1 MSTRCI
7 DPLPGLRCGPVITLP
22 LQLARRASQEAVYAS
37 YAFRRGALGLDPPWK
52 VAQLGHAAWRYG
64 LLGAIPAIAAIRHGR
79 DRAAVIDELGTFS
92 YGELD
97 DAANALA
104 NHWRVEGLEP
114 GDGVS
119 ILARNHRWF
128 LVATFAAA
136 RCGARIVLLNTD
148 FAGPQIRD
156 VAARE
161 GTDLLVHDDEY
172 GDFLAGVETRL
183 GRVRAWTEDPD
194 ADGDDTIAGLV
205 ARGNASPAP
214 RTGVDPKVVL
224 LTSGT
229 TGTPKGAPRAEPRS
243 LAPVGALLSRV
254 PFEAKGVLVL
264 PAPMFHT
271 LGFAQA
277 LLNGFLGSTLVVRR
291 RFDPAL
297 VLQDLSFHR
306 ATGMVA
312 VPVMLQKMVELG
324 DEAFAAADLSQLT
337 AIFVA
342 GSQLGAELAVRST
355 DLFGPVIHNMY
366 GSTEVAY
373 ATIATPE
380 DLAAEPGCVGR
391 PVMGATVKVLDDSG
405 REVPA
410 GATGRIFVGN
420 DFQFEGYT
428 GGGDKDRID
437 GLMSTGDVGHFDVAG
452 RLFIDGRDDDMIVSG
467 GENVFPGEVEE
478 LLYAHGAVREAAAIG
493 VPDDRFGQRLRAF
506 VVLNEGA
513 ELTVDEI
520 KAYVAE
526 NLARYK
532 TPRDVVFLDE
542 LPRNPTGKVLKRQ
555 LSEMDA

>member
-1 MSTRCI
+1 M
-7 DPLPGLRCGPVITLP
+7 ITLP
-22 LQLARRASQEAVYAS
+22 LQIARRASQEALYAS
-37 YAFRRGALGLDPPWK
+37 WAFRRGVIGIDPPWK
-52 VAQLGHAAWRYG
+52 VAQLGAALWRHG
-64 LLGAIPAIAAIRHGR
+64 MLGAIPAMASIRHGR
-79 DRAAVIDELGTFS
+79 DQAAVIDELGTMT

-97 DAANALA
+97 DAVNALA
-104 NHWRVEGLEP
+104 NHWLSLGLGP

-128 LVATFAAA
+128 LVATYAAA
-136 RCGARIVLLNTD
+136 RCGTRIVLLNTD

-161 GTDLLVHDDEY
+161 GTDFLVHDDEY
-172 GDFLAGVETRL
+172 GDLLAEVGTRL
-183 GRVRAWTEDPD
+183 GRLRAWTEDATERG
-194 ADGDDTIAGLV
+194 ADTLAGVVANGDS
-205 ARGNASPAP
+205 SPAP
-214 RTGVDPKVVL
+214 RAGQEPKIVL

-229 TGTPKGAPRAEPRS
+229 TGTPKGAPRAAEGRS
-243 LAPVGALLSRV
+243 LAPIGALLSKV
-254 PFEAKGVLVL
+254 PFEAKGTVVL

-277 LLNGFLGSTLVVRR
+277 LLNGGLGATLVVRR

-297 VLQDLSFHR
+297 VLQDLSDHR

-312 VPVMLQKMVELG
+312 VPVMLQKMAELG
-324 DEAFAAADLSQLT
+324 EDAFAEADLTHLK

-342 GSQLGAELAVRST
+342 GSQLGAELAVRAT
-355 DLFGPVIHNMY
+355 ALFGPVLHNMY

-391 PVMGATVKVLDDSG
+391 PVLGTTVKLFDDRG
-405 REVPA
+405 REVPT
-410 GATGRIFVGN
+410 GTTGRIFVGN

-437 GLMSTGDVGHFDVAG
+437 GLMSTGDVGHFDAAG
-452 RLFIDGRDDDMIVSG
+452 RLFVDGRDDDMIVSG
-467 GENVFPGEVEE
+467 GENVFPGEIEE
-478 LLYAHGAVREAAAIG
+478 LLFGHEAVREAAAIG
-493 VPDDRFGQRLRAF
+493 VPDERFGQRLRAF
-506 VVLNEGA
+506 VVLHDGA
-513 ELTVDEI
+513 ELTADDV
-520 KAYVAE
+520 KAYVAG

-542 LPRNPTGKVLKRQ
+542 LPRNPTGKVLKRE
-555 LSEMDA
+555 LSEREV

>member
-1 MSTRCI
+1 V
-7 DPLPGLRCGPVITLP
+7 LKPVITLP
-22 LQLARRASQEAVYAS
+22 IQLAHRASQEALYAS
-37 YAFRRGALGLDPPWK
+37 WAFRRGVIGIDPPWK
-52 VAQLGHAAWRYG
+52 VAQLGAAMWRHG
-64 LLGAIPAIAAIRHGR
+64 MLGAIPAMASIRHGR
-79 DRAAVIDELGTFS
+79 GQVAVIDELGTFT

-104 NHWRVEGLEP
+104 NHWRAKGLGP

-136 RCGARIVLLNTD
+136 RCGTRIVLLNTD

-161 GTDLLVHDDEY
+161 GTDFLVHDDEY
-172 GDFLAGVETRL
+172 GDLLADVETRL
-183 GRVRAWTEDPD
+183 GRLRAWTEEESERG
-194 ADGDDTIAGLV
+194 ADTVAGVVATGDT
-205 ARGNASPAP
+205 SPAP
-214 RTGVDPKVVL
+214 RTGQDPKVVL

-243 LAPVGALLSRV
+243 LAPIGALLSKV
-254 PFEAKGVLVL
+254 PFEAKGTVVL

-277 LLNGFLGSTLVVRR
+277 LLNGGLGATLVLRR

-297 VLQDLSFHR
+297 VLRDLSEHQ

-312 VPVMLQKMVELG
+312 VPVMLQKMAELG
-324 DEAFAAADLSQLT
+324 EEAFAEADLSHLK

-342 GSQLGAELAVRST
+342 GSQLGAELAVRAT
-355 DLFGPVIHNMY
+355 ALFGPVLHNMY

-391 PVMGATVKVLDDSG
+391 PVMGTTVKVFDDKG
-405 REVPA
+405 AEVPA
-410 GATGRIFVGN
+410 GTTGRIFVGN
-420 DFQFEGYT
+420 DLQFEGYT

-437 GLMSTGDVGHFDVAG
+437 GLMSTGDVGHFDAAG
-452 RLFIDGRDDDMIVSG
+452 RLFVDGRDDDMIVSG
-467 GENVFPGEVEE
+467 GENVFPGEIEE
-478 LLYAHGAVREAAAIG
+478 LLFGHDAIREAAAIG
-493 VPDDRFGQRLRAF
+493 VPDERFGQRLRVF

-513 ELTVDEI
+513 ELSADDVRT
-520 KAYVAE
+520 YVAG

-532 TPRDVVFLDE
+532 APRDVVFVDE
-542 LPRNPTGKVLKRQ
+542 LPRNPTGKVLKRK
-555 LSEMDA
+555 LAELDA

>member
-1 MSTRCI
+1 MTN
-7 DPLPGLRCGPVITLP
+7 LP
-22 LQLARRASQEAVYAS
+22 LQLARRAAQEATYAS
-37 YAFRRGALGLDPPWK
+37 WAYKRGALGIDPPWK
-52 VAQLGHAAWRYG
+52 VARIGKAVYRHGMLGG
-64 LLGAIPAIAAIRHGR
+64 IPTIASIRHGR
-79 DRAAVIDELGTFS
+79 DQLAVIDELADMT

-104 NHWRVEGLEP
+104 HHWRRIGLAP

-128 LVATFAAA
+128 LVATYAAA
-136 RCGARIVLLNTD
+136 RCGAKIVLLNTD

-172 GDFLAGVETRL
+172 GELLAEVETRL
-183 GRVRAWTEDPD
+183 GRIRAWTDDPD
-194 ADGDDTIAGLV
+194 ERGSDTIAGVV
-205 ARGNASPAP
+205 ASGDTSPAP
-214 RTGVDPKVVL
+214 RSGTDPRVVL

-229 TGTPKGAPRAEPRS
+229 TGTPKGAPRPEPRS
-243 LAPVGALLSRV
+243 LAPIGALLSKV
-254 PFEAKGVLVL
+254 PFHAKGVLVL

-297 VLQDLSFHR
+297 VLQDLSVNG

-324 DEAFAAADLSQLT
+324 EEAFAESDLSRLT

-342 GSQLGAELAVRST
+342 GSQLGAELATRST
-355 DLFGPVIHNMY
+355 ELFGPVIHNMY

-391 PVMGATVKVLDDSG
+391 PVMGAVVKLYDADD
-405 REVPA
+405 EEITEP

-437 GLMSTGDVGHFDVAG
+437 GLMSTGDVGHFDAAG

-478 LLYAHGAVREAAAIG
+478 LLFAHDAVREAAAIG
-493 VPDDRFGQRLRAF
+493 VPDERFGQRLRAF
-506 VVLNEGA
+506 VVLNDGA
-513 ELTVDEI
+513 ELTEDEV
-520 KAYVAE
+520 KAYVAQ

-532 TPRDVVFLDE
+532 TPRDVVFVDE
-542 LPRNPTGKVLKRQ
+542 LPRNPTGKVLKRK
-555 LSEMDA
+555 LAEENGAS

>member
-1 MSTRCI
+1 MT
-7 DPLPGLRCGPVITLP
+7 LTLP
-22 LQLARRASQEAVYAS
+22 AQIARRVANEAVYAS
-37 YAFRRGALGLDPPWK
+37 WAYRRGVIGLDPPWV
-52 VAQLGHAAWRYG
+52 VAQIGRAMWRHGMLGG
-64 LLGAIPAIAAIRHGR
+64 IPAIAALRHGR
-79 DRAAVIDELGTFS
+79 DQAAIIDELGTMT

-104 NHWRVEGLEP
+104 NHWRTAGLRP
-114 GDGVS
+114 GDGIS

-128 LVATFAAA
+128 LVATYAAA

-161 GTDLLVHDDEY
+161 GTDFLVHDDEY
-172 GDFLAGVETRL
+172 GALLEGVETRL
-183 GRVRAWTEDPD
+183 GRLRAWT
-194 ADGDDTIAGLV
+194 DDTSERGADSVAGIV
-205 ARGNASPAP
+205 ARGDTTPAP
-214 RTGVDPKVVL
+214 RAGVDPKVVL

-243 LAPVGALLSRV
+243 LAPIGALLSRV
-254 PFEAKGVLVL
+254 PFEAKGTLVL

-277 LLNGFLGSTLVVRR
+277 LLNGSLGATLVVRR

-297 VLQDLSFHR
+297 VLEDLSTHR
-306 ATGMVA
+306 ATGMVC

-324 DEAFAAADLSQLT
+324 EDAFAAADLSRLT

-355 DLFGPVIHNMY
+355 SLFGPVLHNMY

-373 ATIATPE
+373 ATIAVPE
-380 DLAAEPGCVGR
+380 DLAAEPGCVGQ
-391 PVMGATVKVLDDSG
+391 PVMGAVVKIFGDDG
-405 REVPA
+405 TEVPA
-410 GATGRIFVGN
+410 GTTGRIFVGN

-437 GLMSTGDVGHFDVAG
+437 GLMSTGDVGHFDRRG

-467 GENVFPGEVEE
+467 GENVFPGEIEE
-478 LLYAHGAVREAAAIG
+478 LLYTHDAVREAAAIG
-493 VPDDRFGQRLRAF
+493 VADERFGQRLRAF

-513 ELTVDEI
+513 DLSEDEV
-520 KAYVAE
+520 KAFVSS

-532 TPRDVVFLDE
+532 TPREVVFLDE
-542 LPRNPTGKVLKRQ
+542 LPRNPTGKVLKRK
-555 LSEMDA
+555 LAELPTG

>member
-1 MSTRCI
+1 M
-7 DPLPGLRCGPVITLP
+7 ITLP
-22 LQLARRASQEAVYAS
+22 IQLARRASQEATYAS
-37 YAFRRGALGLDPPWK
+37 WAYRRGALGIDPPWK
-52 VAQLGHAAWRYG
+52 VAQLGHAVWRHG
-64 LLGAIPAIAAIRHGR
+64 MLGGIPAIAAIRHGR
-79 DRAAVIDELGTFS
+79 DRLAVIDEHANMT

-104 NHWRVEGLEP
+104 NHWRKAGLAP

-128 LVATFAAA
+128 LVATYAAA

-161 GTDLLVHDDEY
+161 GTDFLVYDDEY
-172 GDFLAGVETRL
+172 GDLLAEVETRL
-183 GRVRAWTEDPD
+183 GRIRAWTDDP
-194 ADGDDTIAGLV
+194 AERGTDTIAGVV
-205 ARGNASPAP
+205 ASGDTSAAP
-214 RTGVDPKVVL
+214 RAGVDPKVVL

-243 LAPVGALLSRV
+243 LAPIGALLSRV
-254 PFEAKGVLVL
+254 PFNAKGVLVL

-277 LLNGFLGSTLVVRR
+277 LLNGFLGSTVVVRR

-297 VLQDLSFHR
+297 VLQDLSVHR

-312 VPVMLQKMVELG
+312 VPVMLQKMAELD
-324 DEAFAAADLSQLT
+324 DEAFAEADLSRLT

-342 GSQLGAELAVRST
+342 GSQLGAELATRST
-355 DLFGPVIHNMY
+355 ELFGPVIHNMY

-380 DLAAEPGCVGR
+380 DLAVEPGCVGQ
-391 PVMGATVKVLDDSG
+391 PVMGAVVKLFDEND
-405 REVPA
+405 REVTKV

-437 GLMSTGDVGHFDVAG
+437 GLMSTGDVGHFDAAG

-467 GENVFPGEVEE
+467 GENVFPGEIEE
-478 LLYAHGAVREAAAIG
+478 LLFAHDLVREAAAIG

-513 ELTVDEI
+513 RITADEV
-520 KAYVAE
+520 KTYVAQ

-542 LPRNPTGKVLKRQ
+542 LPRNPTGKVLKRK
-555 LSEMDA
+555 LADMEG

>member
-1 MSTRCI
+1 M
-7 DPLPGLRCGPVITLP
+7 ITLP
-22 LQLARRASQEAVYAS
+22 IQLARRATQEAQYAS
-37 YAFRRGALGLDPPWK
+37 YAFRRGALGIDPPWK
-52 VAQLGHAAWRYG
+52 VAQLGHALWRYG
-64 LLGAIPAIAAIRHGR
+64 MLGAIPAVASIRHGR
-79 DRAAVIDELGTFS
+79 DQAAVIDELGTMT

-104 NHWRVEGLEP
+104 HHWRSAGLGP

-128 LVATFAAA
+128 LVATYAAA

-183 GRVRAWTEDPD
+183 GRTRAWTDD
-194 ADGDDTIAGLV
+194 HADRGDDTIAGVV
-205 ARGNASPAP
+205 ARGDTSPAP

-243 LAPVGALLSRV
+243 LAPIGALLSRV
-254 PFEAKGVLVL
+254 PFHAKGTLVL

-297 VLQDLSFHR
+297 VLQDLSEHR

-324 DEAFAAADLSQLT
+324 DDAFAEADLSRLT

-342 GSQLGAELAVRST
+342 GSQLGAELASRST
-355 DLFGPVIHNMY
+355 QLFGPVIHNMY

-391 PVMGATVKVLDDSG
+391 PVMGAVVKVFDENG

-410 GATGRIFVGN
+410 GTTGRIFVGN

-437 GLMSTGDVGHFDVAG
+437 GLMSTGDVGHFDSAG

-478 LLYAHGAVREAAAIG
+478 LLFTHDAVREAAAIG
-493 VPDDRFGQRLRAF
+493 VPDERFGQRLRAF

-513 ELTVDEI
+513 ELTADDV
-520 KAYVAE
+520 KAYVAQ

-532 TPRDVVFLDE
+532 TPRDVVFVDE
-542 LPRNPTGKVLKRQ
+542 LPRNPTGKVLKRKLAELQ
-555 LSEMDA
+555 P

>member
-1 MSTRCI
+1 VSAV
-7 DPLPGLRCGPVITLP
+7 LKPVITLP
-22 LQLARRASQEAVYAS
+22 IQLAHRATQEATYAS
-37 YAFRRGALGLDPPWK
+37 YAFKRGVIGLDPPWK
-52 VAQLGHAAWRYG
+52 VAQLAHVMWRHG
-64 LLGAIPAIAAIRHGR
+64 MLGAIPAIAAIRHGR
-79 DRAAVIDELGTFS
+79 DQAAVIDELGTMT

-104 NHWRVEGLEP
+104 NHWRRSGLGP

-128 LVATFAAA
+128 LVATYAAA
-136 RCGARIVLLNTD
+136 RCGTRIVLLNTD

-161 GTDLLVHDDEY
+161 GTDFLVHDDEY
-172 GDFLAGVETRL
+172 GDLLTGVETRL
-183 GRVRAWTEDPD
+183 GRLRAWTEDPGE
-194 ADGDDTIAGLV
+194 DGDDTIAGIV
-205 ARGNASPAP
+205 ARGDSSPAP
-214 RTGVDPKVVL
+214 RSGKDPKVVL

-229 TGTPKGAPRAEPRS
+229 TGTPKGAPREEPRS
-243 LAPVGALLSRV
+243 LAPIGALLSRV

-277 LLNGFLGSTLVVRR
+277 LLNGSLGATLVVRR

-297 VLQDLSFHR
+297 VLQDLSVHR

-324 DEAFAAADLSQLT
+324 DDAFAQADLSHLT

-355 DLFGPVIHNMY
+355 ALFGPVIHNMY

-391 PVMGATVKVLDDSG
+391 PVMGATVRIFDEHG
-405 REVPA
+405 REVRP

-437 GLMSTGDVGHFDVAG
+437 GLMSTGDVGHFDSAG

-467 GENVFPGEVEE
+467 GENVFPGEIEE
-478 LLYAHGAVREAAAIG
+478 LLFTHDAVREAAAIG
-493 VPDDRFGQRLRAF
+493 VPDERFGQRLRAF

-513 ELTVDEI
+513 ELTADEV
-520 KAYVAE
+520 KAYVAQ

-542 LPRNPTGKVLKRQ
+542 LPRNPTGKILKRK
-555 LSEMDA
+555 LAELAD

>member
-1 MSTRCI
+1 M
-7 DPLPGLRCGPVITLP
+7 ITLP
-22 LQLARRASQEAVYAS
+22 IQIARRATQEAVYAS
-37 YAFRRGALGLDPPWK
+37 YAFKRGALGIDPPWK
-52 VAQLGHAAWRYG
+52 VAQMGHAACRYG
-64 LLGAIPAIAAIRHGR
+64 LLGGIPALAALRHGR
-79 DRAAVIDELGTFS
+79 DQVAVVDELGTMT

-104 NHWRVEGLEP
+104 NHWRRSGLAP

-128 LVATFAAA
+128 LVATYAAA
-136 RCGARIVLLNTD
+136 RCGTRIVLLNTD

-172 GDFLAGVETRL
+172 GDLLAEVDTRL
-183 GRVRAWTEDPD
+183 GRIRAWTEDPD
-194 ADGDDTIAGLV
+194 DGGDDTIAGVV
-205 ARGNASPAP
+205 AYGDTSPAP
-214 RTGVDPKVVL
+214 RSGQDPKVVL

-243 LAPVGALLSRV
+243 LAPIGALLSRV
-254 PFEAKGVLVL
+254 PFNAKGVLVL

-297 VLQDLSFHR
+297 VLQDLSLNR

-324 DEAFAAADLSQLT
+324 DEAFADADLSRLT

-342 GSQLGAELAVRST
+342 GSQLGADLATRST
-355 DLFGPVIHNMY
+355 ELFGPVIHNMY

-391 PVMGATVKVLDDSG
+391 PVLGAVVKLFDDDG
-405 REVPA
+405 REVGP
-410 GATGRIFVGN
+410 GRTGRIFVGN
-420 DFQFEGYT
+420 DLQFEGYT

-437 GLMSTGDVGHFDVAG
+437 GLMSTGDVGHFDAAG

-478 LLYAHGAVREAAAIG
+478 LLHAHDLVREAAAIG
-493 VPDDRFGQRLRAF
+493 VPDKRFGQRLRAY
-506 VVLNEGA
+506 VVLKDGA
-513 ELTVDEI
+513 ELSADDV
-520 KAYVAE
+520 KVYVAQ

-532 TPRDVVFLDE
+532 TPRDVVFVDE
-542 LPRNPTGKVLKRQ
+542 LPRNPTGKVLKRK
-555 LSEMDA
+555 LAEIEG